1 MLTAISQNYARKL
14 SVSID
19 SLQFEYLMQ
28 DQLVED
34 FEFEIS
40 KLFENEERY
49 KFSNDDDGVLICGLF
64 MDGVKWN
71 FDKKCIVD
79 SEKRFNVAP
88 YFLCKVVKV
97 S

>member
-34 FEFEIS
+34 FEFEVN

-49 KFSNDDDGVLICGLF
+49 KIVNDDGVLICGLF
-64 MDGVKWN
+64 MDGVKWD

-79 SEKRFNVAP
+79 SEKRFSVAP
-88 YFLCKVVKV
+88 YFLCKVITV